1 METWDLD
8 YILESGNDIFKNIN
22 IFRPLSVDELP
33 NTLTIGSQLI
43 SIEML
48 TYYSELL
55 DKTDIFEVH
64 KSMTSDSNGLIF
76 TTGGYSISLI
86 WNKSKVFLFD
96 SHSRDNNGLFICNG
110 TSVLLEFKSLSEVE
124 KYIKT
129 EYSKHISNFNKT
141 QYDLQYV
148 RVDHGSNNNVSSILN
163 SINKVRNNEQRC
175 KQRAKLLGTLKHDR

>member
-1 METWDLD
+1 MQCTCNSLFAICYSTVKRVSVWKSWDLD

-64 KSMTSDSNGLIF
+64 KSLTSDSNGLIF

-86 WNKSKVFLFD
+86 WNKSKVFYLILIVEITTVCLFVMV
-96 SHSRDNNGLFICNG
+96 H
-110 TSVLLEFKSLSEVE
+110 
-124 KYIKT
+124 
-129 EYSKHISNFNKT
+129 
-141 QYDLQYV
+141 Q
-148 RVDHGSNNNVSSILN
+148 SS
-163 SINKVRNNEQRC
+163 
-175 KQRAKLLGTLKHDR
+175 